1 MVRMSVRSSGG
12 PVDSL
17 CGSAMALPTAIAM
30 PQEAVYLA
38 FMKSM
43 RDPLS
48 ESRIADIIDQAR
60 GKGPAD
66 LVIKSVGIFDLTSG
80 EMAVGDIAIAGDRIV
95 GTYQTYSGATE
106 IDGRGLVAVPGF
118 IDSHV
123 HCESTLVP
131 PLEFD
136 RCVVPRGTTT
146 AICDPHEICNV
157 LGVRGLRFFLKCAEA
172 TVMDLRVQL
181 SSCVPATH
189 LETSGA
195 RLEAKDLLPFKTH
208 PKVLGLAEMMNVPGV
223 LNKDPGV
230 LHKLA
235 AFSDVQIDGHSP
247 LLSSYDLNAYIAAGV
262 RNCHETTSADEARE
276 KLAKGMQILIRE
288 GTVSKDLAA
297 LAELLTT
304 ERAPF
309 LALCTDDRNPLD
321 IAEEGHIDYLI
332 RAAIGRGVRPLDA
345 YRAATWSAARHF
357 GLFDRGLV
365 APGQRADIVLLEDL
379 ATCKVHSVICR
390 GAPVTPDR
398 FRTRPDVAL
407 VGLDSVKLRP
417 VTADT
422 FHVPRGT
429 GESPPVIGVRPG
441 SILTDRLA
449 INVSS
454 REGAFV
460 ADVALDILKVAVL
473 GRHNRHGNVGHGF
486 VRGFGIRHGAIASSV
501 GHDSHNVCVIGCN
514 DSDMA
519 AAVNRLI
526 EIKGGFVAAVD
537 GKVMAELALPVAGL
551 MSDRPFEEVEQGLRK
566 LRQAVSAMGTTLH
579 EPFLQMAF
587 LALPVIPHLR
597 ITDKGLVDV
606 DKFEL
611 VA

>member
-1 MVRMSVRSSGG
+1 
-12 PVDSL
+12 
-17 CGSAMALPTAIAM
+17 M
-30 PQEAVYLA
+30 PREAGYLG

-48 ESRIADIIDQAR
+48 ESRLADIIDQAR

-80 EMAVGDIAIAGDRIV
+80 EVTVGDIAIAGDRIV
-95 GTYQTYSGATE
+95 GTYETYSGATE
-106 IDGRGLVAVPGF
+106 IDGRGLIAVPGF

-157 LGVRGLRFFLKCAEA
+157 LGVRGLKFFLKCAEVA
-172 TVMDLRVQL
+172 VMDLRVQL

-262 RNCHETTSADEARE
+262 RNCHETTSAAEARE
-276 KLAKGMQILIRE
+276 KLAKGMQILVRE

-379 ATCKVHSVICR
+379 ATAKVHSVICR

-422 FHVPRGT
+422 FHVPIGT

-486 VRGFGIRHGAIASSV
+486 VRGFGIRRGAIASSV

-526 EIKGGFVAAVD
+526 TIKGGFVAVVD

-551 MSDRPFEEVEQGLRK
+551 MSDRPFEEVEQSLRK

-611 VA
+611 VG